1 MGPGMGLL
9 FGIPL
14 VVMLL
19 ALLAIWRRERIEGPT
34 KSRVWLWFY
43 RALTVA
49 LVLFAAYMLGGFYYF
64 RPTRPRHDGAGR

>member
-14 VVMLL
+14 MVMAL

-34 KSRVWLWFY
+34 NSRVWRWFY
-43 RALTVA
+43 RAITVA
-49 LVLFAAYMLGGFYYF
+49 LVLFAAYMLGGFF
-64 RPTRPRHDGAGR
+64 LFPPNPSSP